1 MQNVAHL
8 RTAADKNDGHAAG
21 VTALDELFKGVRAG
35 GVEPEDAGKMQNQH
49 ARRGFLH
56 AVKTALQLV
65 NGPEEERA
73 LDEVDG
79 KAGRQTV
86 RQGAQERICGRHL
99 MYAGMRGLVDEEAQ
113 RKDDAKQNGLR
124 QIEGQRG
131 KEGGNKNNT
140 VRAGGHKTEPNI
152 RGLEGLHG
160 NEHEHAAKSGHG
172 HMGNERRKHIEQRQ
186 AQEAGEYGG
195 HAGTRAKGDHG
206 GAAGEGAAAGQA
218 GGKARG
224 DIAEALGDEFAA
236 AVENV
241 VAHARK
247 LLADGQRLHAAED
260 GEGQRR
266 GEEIPHKVEIKG
278 RRQGQRRHNVG
289 NIGNQNQNNRHDGGE
304 QAPGIDGQ
312 LRQPRGGIGDL
323 EEKAA

>member
-1 MQNVAHL
+1 M
-8 RTAADKNDGHAAG
+8 
-21 VTALDELFKGVRAG
+21 
-35 GVEPEDAGKMQNQH
+35 
-49 ARRGFLH
+49 
-56 AVKTALQLV
+56 KTALQLV

-86 RQGAQERICGRHL
+86 RQGAQERIRGRHL
-99 MYAGMRGLVDEEAQ
+99 MHAGMRGLVDEEAQ

-131 KEGGNKNNT
+131 KEGGNKNNA
-140 VRAGGHKTEPNI
+140 VRAGGHKTETNV

-289 NIGNQNQNNRHDGGE
+289 NIGNHGHAARRKIEDVGGDARYGQRGQRGGEQPGDALEPENENNRHDGGE